1 MKSVQELEQR
11 RKERQ
16 EEIKRKE
23 NEEFHTAPCNFLKKR
38 LEQQDKRIEYL
49 EEMIVQLVTIVEK
62 SGHKVKW

>member
-16 EEIKRKE
+16 EEIKKKE
-23 NEEFHTAPCNFLKKR
+23 NEEFNAAPCNFLKNR

-49 EEMIVQLVTIVEK
+49 EEMIVQLITIVEK